1 MTMTTNNTDEEE
13 KIAQNRE
20 TATTGVAALD
30 ITQGLIKRRANS
42 SCDSSIKGLDLR
54 MKQIDKHVS
63 RMSMSKL
70 KKEYDRKLR
79 EVHPGSGLLWQN
91 KITVPITPNITG
103 IQGSQGWNV
112 RRAKSQIS
120 FSNINHSSNRSFD
133 NSKDL
138 SNGNQEIKAL

>member
-1 MTMTTNNTDEEE
+1 MTTNNTDEEE

-20 TATTGVAALD
+20 TATTGVGATLD

-70 KKEYDRKLR
+70 KKDYDRKLR

-103 IQGSQGWNV
+103 IQGSVGGNI
-112 RRAKSQIS
+112 RRTKSQIS

-133 NSKDL
+133 FSNDL
-138 SNGNQEIKAL
+138 KNGNQGIKAL

>member
-1 MTMTTNNTDEEE
+1 MTTNNTDEEEE

-20 TATTGVAALD
+20 TGVGATLD

-103 IQGSQGWNV
+103 IQGGVGGNV
-112 RRAKSQIS
+112 RRAKS
-120 FSNINHSSNRSFD
+120 
-133 NSKDL
+133 
-138 SNGNQEIKAL
+138 

>member
-1 MTMTTNNTDEEE
+1 
-13 KIAQNRE
+13 
-20 TATTGVAALD
+20 
-30 ITQGLIKRRANS
+30 
-42 SCDSSIKGLDLR
+42 

-70 KKEYDRKLR
+70 KKDYDRKLR

-103 IQGSQGWNV
+103 IQGSVGGKF

-120 FSNINHSSNRSFD
+120 LSNVNHSSNRSFD
-133 NSKDL
+133 FSKDL
-138 SNGNQEIKAL
+138 KNGNQGIKAL

>member
-1 MTMTTNNTDEEE
+1 MTTNNTDEEE
-13 KIAQNRE
+13 KIAQHRE
-20 TATTGVAALD
+20 TTAAGVGAALD
-30 ITQGLIKRRANS
+30 ITQGLIKRRPNS

-103 IQGSQGWNV
+103 IQGSQGGNV

-133 NSKDL
+133 ISKDL
-138 SNGNQEIKAL
+138 SNGYQEIKAL

>member
-1 MTMTTNNTDEEE
+1 MTTNNTDEEE
-13 KIAQNRE
+13 KVAQHRE
-20 TATTGVAALD
+20 TTTAVVVDSYALD
-30 ITQGLIKRRANS
+30 ITTQGLIKRRANS
-42 SCDSSIKGLDLR
+42 SCDSSMKGGGLDLR

-103 IQGSQGWNV
+103 IQGNQGGNV

-120 FSNINHSSNRSFD
+120 FSNINRSFD
-133 NSKDL
+133 ISKDL
-138 SNGNQEIKAL
+138 SNGNHEIKAL